1 NGVMSEL
8 VYDCRNR
15 LVSAGGVTYTYDA
28 ENNRIAM
35 ESDRHRETYVVDT
48 ASSSMSRVLTITDGS
63 GTTTLCIYGQGL
75 ICEKTGDIYQY
86 HHYNNLGS
94 TMKLT
99 DAKGGVTASFTYGTY
114 GELLSGSTGFTR
126 FLYNGRCGVTTD
138 DNGFYYMR
146 QRYYSPELKRFVNQ
160 DVIKGS
166 LDNSQSLN
174 RYSYVQ
180 GNPVSYT
187 DPFGLSPQNGLFTG
201 TSFWHGVFGL
211 LGCIPGPIGALA
223 NFIDCG
229 IYLAQGD
236 YFGAALCFMNGVTM
250 GATTVAS
257 TLLKA
262 GKLCGVANT
271 ALRVAMV
278 SERIAGGLT
287 FAQNFYNI
295 GQTGIQMYCKYGIM
309 GESLGLDT
317 AGEVLGIGLSAMGCI
332 GGLSSMGSTSKE
344 LLALQEKA
352 EAGMLC
358 FVAGTKVK
366 TTDGDKNIE
375 DIKVGDEVWSCDVET
390 GETGGKRVTRLSVNE
405 FSDIAHVTIGGE
417 TIDATTTHP
426 FYVEGYG
433 FKPAGQLLAGE
444 KVRLLDGGTGEV
456 EAVTVEHLKE
466 PVKVYNFEVED
477 WHTYYVAETGVLV
490 HNQWCGSGSVT
501 YGELDSLGRTTGIEA
516 TITLDMIGTGSPA
529 KSSIKPAG
537 FKGKAQGHA
546 RGHLLGNQLGGSG
559 KDPRNLMTIYQN
571 PVNHPAMSSIEAK
584 VRRAVEGGQVVNYK
598 VTPIYEGN
606 NLIPRGITIQ
616 AQGSGGLDIYQTI
629 LNRK

>member
-1 NGVMSEL
+1 M
-8 VYDCRNR
+8 
-15 LVSAGGVTYTYDA
+15 
-28 ENNRIAM
+28 
-35 ESDRHRETYVVDT
+35 
-48 ASSSMSRVLTITDGS
+48 
-63 GTTTLCIYGQGL
+63 
-75 ICEKTGDIYQY
+75 
-86 HHYNNLGS
+86 
-94 TMKLT
+94 
-99 DAKGGVTASFTYGTY
+99 
-114 GELLSGSTGFTR
+114 
-126 FLYNGRCGVTTD
+126 
-138 DNGFYYMR
+138 
-146 QRYYSPELKRFVNQ
+146 
-160 DVIKGS
+160 
-166 LDNSQSLN
+166 
-174 RYSYVQ
+174 
-180 GNPVSYT
+180 SYT

-201 TSFWHGVFGL
+201 DSFWHGVLGL

-257 TLLKA
+257 TLIKA

-344 LLALQEKA
+344 LLALQEKVD
-352 EAGMLC
+352 AGMLC

-366 TTDGDKNIE
+366 TLDGDKNIE
-375 DIKVGDEVWSCDVET
+375 DIEVGDEVWSCDVET

-405 FSDIAHVTIGGE
+405 FSDIAHVTIDGE

-433 FKPAGQLLAGE
+433 FKPAGQLLTGE

-456 EAVTVEHLKE
+456 EAVIVEHLDE

-477 WHTYYVAETGVLV
+477 WHTYYVAELGVLV
-490 HNQWCGSGSVT
+490 HNKGCIQEFDVLP
-501 YGELDSLGRTTGIEA
+501 YGEVNTPQTVGDGLSGHELLQNAWFEAHGKITQRGKGLSRYNPSIALKEYPMHKAISKMQSELGYKKPYLAGISWRRNVLDNIQLLKEVGVPREKILELAKA
-516 TITLDMIGTGSPA
+516 TREFAIA
-529 KSSIKPAG
+529 
-537 FKGKAQGHA
+537 
-546 RGHLLGNQLGGSG
+546 
-559 KDPRNLMTIYQN
+559 
-571 PVNHPAMSSIEAK
+571 
-584 VRRAVEGGQVVNYK
+584 
-598 VTPIYEGN
+598 N
-606 NLIPRGITIQ
+606 NL
-616 AQGSGGLDIYQTI
+616 
-629 LNRK
+629 